1 MTHEYVIVLT
11 TLPPDADAAAFG
23 RALVEERLAACVNVL
38 PLMES
43 IYRWEGTIE
52 QETERQVVMK
62 TSREQVVA
70 LWERVRELHPYDVP
84 EFLVLPIV
92 DGNNAYLR
100 WIAEATSAEVEND
113 DGRVTAA
120 ASACLRS
127 SMRSAGSSMPTEMR
141 TRLSVSPIAA
151 RRSFGTEAC
160 VIAAGWLISVSTP
173 PRLSASAINRTRL
186 HTRVG
191 GLHRADVERDHAAEA
206 PHLPLRE
213 LVLRMARQPRD
224 RAPASPWDGS
234 AEIRASA

>member
-23 RALVEERLAACVNVL
+23 RAVVEERLAACVNVL

-70 LWERVRELHPYDVP
+70 LWERVREMHPYDVP

-100 WIAEATSAEVEND
+100 WIAEATSAEIEND
-113 DGRVTAA
+113 
-120 ASACLRS
+120 
-127 SMRSAGSSMPTEMR
+127 
-141 TRLSVSPIAA
+141 
-151 RRSFGTEAC
+151 EA
-160 VIAAGWLISVSTP
+160 
-173 PRLSASAINRTRL
+173 
-186 HTRVG
+186 
-191 GLHRADVERDHAAEA
+191 DD
-206 PHLPLRE
+206 
-213 LVLRMARQPRD
+213 
-224 RAPASPWDGS
+224 
-234 AEIRASA
+234 